1 MLHPDRH
8 LLPSGELEVVL
19 QRKAVGNAKGGG
31 EWVLNR
37 QLPQQGQELG
47 PHVLGDAFPME
58 SRLVVL
64 GWNLRG
70 GTCQEGQGQRVQDR
84 GADPSVL
91 GAALPVSLPQSL
103 IPCGG
108 AAVVQRGHRRPVSL
122 WEAWVWVL
130 VGPCMSHVVVL
141 HT

>member
-1 MLHPDRH
+1 MLHPDRR
-8 LLPSGELEVVL
+8 LLPSGEPGVVL
-19 QRKAVGNAKGGG
+19 QRKAAGNTKGGG
-31 EWVLNR
+31 EWVLNG
-37 QLPQQGQELG
+37 QLPQLGQKLG
-47 PHVLGDAFPME
+47 PHVLGDAFPVE
-58 SRLVVL
+58 SQLVVL

-70 GTCQEGQGQRVQDR
+70 GMCQEGQASD
-84 GADPSVL
+84 ADPSVL

-108 AAVVQRGHRRPVSL
+108 AAVVQHGHRRPVSL

-130 VGPCMSHVVVL
+130 VGPCVSRVVVL